1 MYRVKQVLD
10 VEADGG
16 EGLVIPSDDWAEQ
29 DVLMSASGWVEVSQ
43 SCLVCI
49 PFRRPLCLRVAHE
62 PPDVVRHQEAY
73 ALAQHC
79 KPQGLPAHL
88 GGQTGDAIAN
98 AEALASCSKAFG
110 IIVPP
115 GDPTW
120 TFPAVSSVS
129 PSSNMSEMP
138 KGHLPPL
145 PPLFAPPPFTPSHPV
160 FQHFKSLASSE
171 SERAREAAEE
181 YLNRIAQEKAAEL
194 QAKEVELKREV
205 EVLWSRYREGIDKL
219 QQEPGTPIRPTSSM
233 NRRRSSV
240 QKAAGTGHG
249 NGATD
254 DPSVSV
260 RVNDFVPAQSVP
272 ARVTSPT
279 SLHQVTSALSVSLA
293 TSSFHHPGDRG
304 NSTRNEGVPARSPP
318 SSVAPSSPGRS
329 STTRGVSPSTASS
342 RTMAMAAFDAEA
354 SIRDAHRRNM
364 DEAKDIAT
372 SYRYVLDLETQMAG
386 RQQPSSSTQEAGP
399 SSGGTPDTAS
409 PAVVPRGRSPRGNK
423 SSIKKGKEKEN
434 ERPVTPTK
442 DQDAEPDKAG
452 TSTKETTPKGKRKV
466 TFDVQPEVAIIDN
479 EAVTSERDKTVTEE
493 GEHRDSVGRYPPN
506 R

>member
-1 MYRVKQVLD
+1 M
-10 VEADGG
+10 
-16 EGLVIPSDDWAEQ
+16 
-29 DVLMSASGWVEVSQ
+29 
-43 SCLVCI
+43 
-49 PFRRPLCLRVAHE
+49 
-62 PPDVVRHQEAY
+62 
-73 ALAQHC
+73 
-79 KPQGLPAHL
+79 
-88 GGQTGDAIAN
+88 GGQTGDAIAE
-98 AEALASCSKAFG
+98 AEASASYSKAFG
-110 IIVPP
+110 IVVPP

-120 TFPAVSSVS
+120 TFPAVASVS
-129 PSSNMSEMP
+129 PSSSMSEVP
-138 KGHLPPL
+138 RGHLPPL

-205 EVLWSRYREGIDKL
+205 EVLWSRFREGIDKL
-219 QQEPGTPIRPTSSM
+219 QQEPGTPVRPTSSM
-233 NRRRSSV
+233 ARRRSSV
-240 QKAAGTGHG
+240 QKAAGTDHG
-249 NGATD
+249 NGAAD
-254 DPSVSV
+254 DPSASV

-279 SLHQVTSALSVSLA
+279 SSHQVTSALSASLA

-304 NSTRNEGVPARSPP
+304 NSTRNEGVSARSPP

-329 STTRGVSPSTASS
+329 STTRVVSPSTASS

-372 SYRYVLDLETQMAG
+372 SYRYVLDLETQMAE
-386 RQQPSSSTQEAGP
+386 RQRPSSSTQEAGP
-399 SSGGTPDTAS
+399 SSAGTTETVS

-423 SSIKKGKEKEN
+423 SSFKKGKEKEN

-442 DQDAEPDKAG
+442 DQDAGPADEAG

-479 EAVTSERDKTVTEE
+479 EAVNGERDKVVTEE
-493 GEHRDSVGRYPPN
+493 GEHTDSAG
-506 R
+506 